1 MSSSGLSRESFEVVA
16 PKVLQAVHEGG
27 LRLGSSVSQ
36 SSCCVLIFCSDLSSL
51 HSPPSPTLY
60 NCLHFLQDGQT
71 PVLLAFSNGHSDVV
85 DVLVGQY
92 GCSMS
97 DEEVSAVC

>member
-1 MSSSGLSRESFEVVA
+1 MS
-16 PKVLQAVHEGG
+16 P
-27 LRLGSSVSQ
+27 
-36 SSCCVLIFCSDLSSL
+36 
-51 HSPPSPTLY
+51 
-60 NCLHFLQDGQT
+60 LQDGQT
-71 PVLLAFSNGHSDVV
+71 PVVVAFINGHSDLV

>member
-1 MSSSGLSRESFEVVA
+1 MLAEGWIGVGLLYF
-16 PKVLQAVHEGG
+16 PKSMLCITNIT
-27 LRLGSSVSQ
+27 L
-36 SSCCVLIFCSDLSSL
+36 CSDLPLHPSISHCKCL
-51 HSPPSPTLY
+51 HS
-60 NCLHFLQDGQT
+60 LQAGDT
-71 PVLLAFSNGHSDVV
+71 PVLLASRNGHSDLV

>member
-1 MSSSGLSRESFEVVA
+1 MHKGWIGVGLLYF
-16 PKVLQAVHEGG
+16 PKSMLCITHIT
-27 LRLGSSVSQ
+27 L
-36 SSCCVLIFCSDLSSL
+36 CSDQLSL
-51 HSPPSPTLY
+51 HPSISHCK
-60 NCLHFLQDGQT
+60 CLHSLQEGRT
-71 PVLLAFSNGHSDVV
+71 PVVLASLNGHSDLV

>member
-1 MSSSGLSRESFEVVA
+1 M
-16 PKVLQAVHEGG
+16 HEGWIGVG
-27 LRLGSSVSQ
+27 LLYFPKSML
-36 SSCCVLIFCSDLSSL
+36 CITYITLCSDLSLHTSISHCKCL
-51 HSPPSPTLY
+51 HS
-60 NCLHFLQDGQT
+60 LQAGET
-71 PVLLAFSNGHSDVV
+71 PVLLASVNGHSDPV

>member
-1 MSSSGLSRESFEVVA
+1 ML
-16 PKVLQAVHEGG
+16 
-27 LRLGSSVSQ
+27 
-36 SSCCVLIFCSDLSSL
+36 CITYITFCSDLTLHTSNSDCKYL
-51 HSPPSPTLY
+51 HS
-60 NCLHFLQDGQT
+60 LQEGRT
-71 PVLLAFSNGHSDVV
+71 PALLASSNGRSDLV